1 MKKVCLYAFL
11 TLLMSVSL
19 TAQTDSLTASGN
31 EDSLVLSSTAPDS
44 EAPMKEK
51 DALEISGFEETPSET
66 TISKPQF
73 SENALIGKWER
84 MGNHFNATLSMDGE
98 YYFMEKYFAASESK
112 IGEVYMKYHF
122 MQDSIILEGLAGDKN
137 RFAFWL
143 RKLTADSLV
152 LQDAQN
158 FEVHTFLRR
167 NDTIASAPQ
176 RFGELL
182 MINGVLTCG
191 VDIETPSEDFSP
203 CLRIGD
209 LTMDITLDE
218 LEERYGHPVKFV
230 QSKTDSTLSKYVFNL
245 QSFEG
250 TQPELIVTHKS
261 DTDEIIELQIRG
273 FGSLEGLNFSSVR
286 LGDYIGYVEQRFGK
300 PAESRKDNE
309 TLTTKWY
316 YAPFPVMFE
325 FKNKYVNGIKI
336 FRKAGEEKE

>member
-1 MKKVCLYAFL
+1 MKKLCLFL
-11 TLLMSVSL
+11 FLSAIISVSL
-19 TAQTDSLTASGN
+19 IAQTDTLTASGN
-31 EDSLVLSSTAPDS
+31 EDSLVLSPPSSGAEPP
-44 EAPMKEK
+44 EVPM
-51 DALEISGFEETPSET
+51 EISGFEEPSEET
-66 TISKPQF
+66 TIKKNQF

-84 MGNHFNATLSMDGE
+84 MGNHYNATLTLDGE
-98 YYFMEKYFAASESK
+98 YYYMEKYFAASESK
-112 IGEVYMKYHF
+112 IGEVYMKYLF
-122 MQDSIILEGLAGDKN
+122 MQDSIILEGLAGDN
-137 RFAFWL
+137 SRSAFWL

-158 FEVHTFLRR
+158 FELHTFLRT
-167 NDTIASAPQ
+167 NDTISSAPQ

-203 CLRIGD
+203 CLRIGE

-218 LEERYGHPVKFV
+218 LEEKYGHPVKFV
-230 QSKTDSTLSKYVFNL
+230 QSRKDSTLSKYVFNL
-245 QSFEG
+245 QPFEG

-261 DTDEIIELQIRG
+261 DTDEIIELQVRG
-273 FGSLEGLNFSSVR
+273 FGSVEGLNFSSVR
-286 LGDYIGYVEQRFGK
+286 LGDYLGYVEQRFGK
-300 PAESRKDNE
+300 PAEIRKDNE

-336 FRKAGEEKE
+336 FRKAGDEKE